1 MSKAPAQ
8 AQMPGSVLR
17 RKCPWTR
24 HLASLN
30 PSLTLINKKENGYLS
45 PPSLIS
51 ESGPVIL
58 RDNGLGSRPT
68 PSSEPPSPPFPLSH
82 GAILS

>member
-24 HLASLN
+24 LLASLN

-51 ESGPVIL
+51 ESGPVISEIT
-58 RDNGLGSRPT
+58 GLVLGPRRLLSL
-68 PSSEPPSPPFPLSH
+68 PPLPFPSVMVLF
-82 GAILS
+82 